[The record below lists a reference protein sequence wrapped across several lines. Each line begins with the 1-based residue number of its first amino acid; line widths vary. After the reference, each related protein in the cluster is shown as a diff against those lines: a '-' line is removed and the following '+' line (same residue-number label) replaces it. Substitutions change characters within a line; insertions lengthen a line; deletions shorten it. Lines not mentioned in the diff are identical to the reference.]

1 MALEVSGLS
10 LQFGGVR
17 ALQGVSFEV
26 PDGELSG
33 VIGPNGAGKTTLFN
47 VISGHYAP
55 DSGSV
60 TLDGRRTSGQP
71 SWKVAR
77 LGVARTFQNP
87 RVFPSL
93 TVTENIL
100 AGTEPERGASWFRAS
115 RSGRARAAEWI
126 EMVGLQDVATMPGG
140 ALSYGHARRLEI
152 ARACARG
159 PRVLLLD
166 EPAAGMNA
174 AECGALMELVQ
185 RINRERGITVLLIE
199 HNMRVVF
206 GLCSTVHVLN
216 FGEVIASGPADTVR
230 DDPAVIEAYLGA
242 EALADE
248 VAE

>member
-1 MALEVSGLS
+1 VALEVNGLT
-10 LQFGGVR
+10 LQFGGVK
-17 ALQGVSFEV
+17 ALQGVSFTV
-26 PDGELSG
+26 ADGELSG

-77 LGVARTFQNP
+77 AGVARTFQNP

-93 TVTENIL
+93 TVTENVL
-100 AGTEPERGASWFRAS
+100 AGTELEGGSSWFRTS
-115 RSGRARAAEWI
+115 RTGRARAAEWI
-126 EMVGLQDVATMPGG
+126 EMVGLEDVADTPAG

-174 AECGALMELVQ
+174 AECDDLMELVQ

-216 FGEVIASGPADTVR
+216 FGEVIASGSSDTVR
-230 DDPAVIEAYLGA
+230 DDPAVVEAYLGA
-242 EALADE
+242 EVLADE
-248 VAE
+248 GAE

>member
-1 MALEVSGLS
+1 MALEVNGLT

-17 ALQGVSFEV
+17 ALQGVSFTV
-26 PDGELSG
+26 VDGELSG

-47 VISGHYAP
+47 VVSGHYAP

-60 TLDGRRTSGQP
+60 TLDDRRISGQP

-93 TVTENIL
+93 TVTENVL
-100 AGTEPERGASWFRAS
+100 AGTEPDRGTSWFRAS
-115 RSGRARAAEWI
+115 RTGRARAEEWI
-126 EMVGLQDVATMPGG
+126 ELVGLQDVADRPGG
-140 ALSYGHARRLEI
+140 ALSYGHSRRLEI

-174 AECGALMELVQ
+174 AECDALMELVQ

-216 FGEVIASGPADTVR
+216 FGQVIASGPADTVR
-230 DDPAVIEAYLGA
+230 DDPAVIDAYLGA

>member
-1 MALEVSGLS
+1 MALEVNGLT

-17 ALQGVSFEV
+17 ALQGVSFTV
-26 PDGELSG
+26 VDGELSG

-47 VISGHYAP
+47 VVSGHYAP

-60 TLDGRRTSGQP
+60 TLDDRRISGQP

-93 TVTENIL
+93 TVTENVL
-100 AGTEPERGASWFRAS
+100 AGTEPDRGTSWFRAS
-115 RSGRARAAEWI
+115 RAGRARAEEWI
-126 EMVGLQDVATMPGG
+126 ELVGLQDVADRPGG
-140 ALSYGHARRLEI
+140 ALSYGHSRRLEI

-174 AECGALMELVQ
+174 AECDALMELVQ

-216 FGEVIASGPADTVR
+216 FGQVIASGPADTVR
-230 DDPAVIEAYLGA
+230 DDPAVIDAYLGA